1 MPAINVAR
9 TDTFELQRQKINQIG
24 DQIFSISQGGSDLS
38 TGNLKLGDG
47 TLSAPSLAFVNDV
60 KLGIYRVAT
69 NVLGFA
75 SNSKKILD
83 IELEG
88 VKSFKDFSVV
98 RNSLSPTN
106 TLIASGGQNYDVG
119 SYNAVPIVGGSGSN
133 ATVDIAVVEY
143 TGSVTNSGDGYAGGS
158 YTDQSLSGGNGTGAI
173 VDYDVTSILG
183 SITNP
188 GSGYVEAI
196 YTAVAL
202 TGGNG
207 TGATADIEVDSNGAV
222 VDVIITAE
230 GDNGYD
236 LGDVLSASNA
246 DLGGS
251 GSGFAFTISNNP
263 GTVENFTISQY
274 GTGYQVGDVLTIPG
288 TGSPA
293 FAYTINAVKTVSS
306 ITINNP
312 GVGYNAGDVLSVDP
326 TSLTQPITYA
336 VTVIPTQKLTF
347 TGTVADTKFSKGD
360 TLKGIEGA
368 AIGTSLDG
376 IYTGTVSQTY
386 SNVQLNAGSGTG
398 LIIDFETDETGEL
411 GISNIVA
418 TGYNYTQGQQIS
430 VPSGSVGGIAGVVLN
445 VDSVSV
451 RVEVSC
457 LAVYS
462 SGGNIDY
469 IVIEEDTN
477 LSNGELIDISTGGIA
492 TAETIATIS
501 TQNQYLLD
509 DGNVANTVADK
520 YHPNLTLYS
529 GNTYE
534 FNLTDTSVSTHPFEL
549 SETPDGVHTSY
560 AQNSVVL
567 DTSSTTIT
575 VTDTTNIVVGMPVA
589 VTGGTGSLD
598 AATVVTS
605 VDDATTITL
614 SLLPLT
620 NGTADLSFTGYE
632 YSTGVV
638 KVDGNLRVKVSD
650 TTPNLYYYCQVH
662 SAMGG
667 TSPNFHVLPTDTNN
681 PKVFGS
687 GLLINA
693 VSIDSVV
700 AVGLDVDAGI
710 ITGNSLSAVSGAV
723 ETFVATT
730 SITTPTI
737 STTDITCAT
746 LSSTNTIVATATN
759 GMSVIGNLSVGSN
772 LTISN
777 SNGNLETSGEIKSTG
792 SFNSDNRVKLQGDTL
807 SAFAGNNINLT
818 VTGEN
823 VVRVNGTSALGIPSG
838 TELDKPTTN
847 YNGYIRFNTDTT
859 QYEGYSEATSSW
871 SSLGGVRDIDGS
883 TYIIAEATVGAN
895 DNTLY
900 FYNDN
905 VNTLQLGTEF
915 LDFRSVKKISSARL
929 GLPTYTLWTAG
940 AGTSVGDYIKHKN
953 NLYEVTG
960 IVNLGQ
966 LAGTGGE
973 PSHTSGT
980 AANGDAQLTWFSSA
994 VSPLTIS
1001 EVEEFR
1007 IGPDKDCPLV
1017 VGGEL
1022 TFDDNVVSTQV
1033 QDLVLRPNA
1042 GKQTIVDSVTHFRIP
1057 AGTDNEKSIAAA
1069 GPGSIRFNTD
1079 IQQFEGYS
1087 GANWSSLGGVRD
1099 VDGNTY
1105 IIPETAPAANENILY
1120 FYNNNV
1126 NTLQLSGTAL
1136 DFTNIDT
1143 ITTSGGN
1150 TLGINTEILTLN
1162 SLDTTI
1168 DNSDSSSTFISTT
1181 KQYLDLGLSSGL
1193 NVDPVLRLDNQG
1205 DIYFNT
1211 TFGTGSF
1218 NGVKVFDGDLKEFE
1232 LADYAIR
1239 TFTFSL
1245 IKGGSESSAVIL
1257 YNTSTAK
1264 GCKVTALSKSSSG
1277 KRSMAEY
1284 NVIDNGTDIFHNEFG
1299 SLNTSLDQFTAAFD
1313 FTGSS
1318 EPRVTFTLSNDH
1330 AISDIV
1336 SFTVLVQEIK

>member
-1 MPAINVAR
+1 MPAIQVAK

-24 DQIFSISQGGSDLS
+24 DQIFNVSSGGSDLA
-38 TGNLKLGDG
+38 TGNLKIGDG
-47 TLSAPSLAFVNDV
+47 SLAAPSLAFVNDV
-60 KLGIYRVAT
+60 KLGIYRVAP
-69 NVLGFA
+69 NVLGFS

-83 IELEG
+83 IELEE
-88 VKSFKDFSVV
+88 VKSFKDFSVI
-98 RNSLSPTN
+98 RNSLIDSGISIT
-106 TLIASGGQNYDVG
+106 SGGQNYDIG
-119 SYNAVPIVGGSGSN
+119 AYSAVPVVGGSGSN
-133 ATVDIAVVEY
+133 ATVDVTVVGFS
-143 TGSVTNSGDGYAGGS
+143 GSITNNGDGYVGGGYS
-158 YTDQSLSGGNGTGAI
+158 DQTLVGGNGSNAI
-173 VDYDVTSILG
+173 ADYDISLIEGT
-183 SITNP
+183 ITNP

-196 YTAVAL
+196 YSDVAL

-207 TGATADIEVDSNGAV
+207 TGATANIEVDNSGV
-222 VDVIITAE
+222 VIDVTIVLQ
-230 GDNGYD
+230 GDGGYD
-236 LGDVLSASNA
+236 QNDVLSASNT

-251 GSGFAFTISNNP
+251 GSGLAFTISNNP
-263 GTVENFTISQY
+263 GTVETFVINQY

-293 FAYTINAVKTVSS
+293 FAYTIDAIQPVSTVSV
-306 ITINNP
+306 NNT
-312 GVGYNAGDVLSVDP
+312 GVGYNTGDVLSVDP
-326 TSLTQPITYA
+326 TSLTQAITYI
-336 VTVIPTQKLTF
+336 VKVIATQKLTF

-360 TLKGIEGA
+360 TLKGIAGA
-368 AIGTSLDG
+368 ALGVSMG
-376 IYTGTVSQTY
+376 GVYTGTIGQTY
-386 SNVQLNAGSGTG
+386 NGVVLNDGAGTG
-398 LIIDFETDETGEL
+398 LTINFTVDETGEL
-411 GISNIVA
+411 VIGEVTA

-430 VPSGSVGGIAGVVLN
+430 VPSGSVGGIAGVSIII
-445 VDSVSV
+445 DSVST
-451 RVEVSC
+451 RSEVSC

-462 SGGNIDY
+462 TGGNIDY
-469 IVIEEDTN
+469 ILIEEDAN
-477 LSNGELIDISTGGIA
+477 LNTSDPIDLSTGSLA
-492 TAETIATIS
+492 TAETIATIA

-509 DGNVANTVADK
+509 DGNAGNTVADT

-534 FNLTDTSVSTHPFEL
+534 FDLSDSSVSSHPFAL

-560 AQNSVVL
+560 AQNSVTL
-567 DTSSTTIT
+567 DNTSTTIT

-589 VTGGTGSLD
+589 VTGGTGALD
-598 AATVVTS
+598 AATVVQS
-605 VDDATTITL
+605 VDNATTITL
-614 SLLPLT
+614 SLVPLT
-620 NGTADLSFTGYE
+620 SGTANLSFTGYE
-632 YSTGVV
+632 YTTGVV
-638 KVDGNLRVKVSD
+638 KTGNILVKISD
-650 TTPNLYYYCQVH
+650 TTPNLYYYCGVH

-667 TSPNFHVLPTDTNN
+667 TSPNFDVLPTDTNN

-687 GLLINA
+687 GFSFTTT
-693 VSIDSVV
+693 SIDSTVS
-700 AVGLDVDAGI
+700 ASLDVEAGV
-710 ITGNSLSAVSGAV
+710 ITGTSLSAISGQV
-723 ETFVATT
+723 QTFEATT
-730 SITTPTI
+730 SVTTPTI

-746 LSSTNTIVATATN
+746 LTSSNTIVATATN
-759 GMSVIGNLSVGSN
+759 GVSVNGNFNVGSN
-772 LTISN
+772 LTVTD

-792 SFNSDNRVKLQGDTL
+792 SFNSDSRIKIEGDTI
-807 SAFAGNNINLT
+807 SGFAGNNVNLT

-838 TELDKPTTN
+838 TELQKPTTN

-871 SSLGGVRDIDGS
+871 SSLGGVRDIDGN

-929 GLPTYTLWTAG
+929 GLPNYSLWTPG
-940 AGTSVGDYIKHKN
+940 AGTSVGDYIKYKN

-960 IVNLGQ
+960 TVNLGQ
-966 LAGTGGE
+966 LAGSGNGPT
-973 PSHTSGT
+973 HTSGV
-980 AANGDAQLTWFSSA
+980 APNGDAQLTWSSSA

-1022 TFDDNVVSTQV
+1022 KLDDNVVSTQV
-1033 QDLVLRPNA
+1033 QDLILRPNS

-1069 GPGSIRFNTD
+1069 GAGSIRFNTT

-1087 GANWSSLGGVRD
+1087 GSNWSSLGGVRD

-1126 NTLQLSGTAL
+1126 NTLQLTGTAL
-1136 DFTNIDT
+1136 DFTGIDS

-1150 TLGINTEILTLN
+1150 SLALNTEIVTFN
-1162 SLDTTI
+1162 SVNTTI
-1168 DNSDSSSTFISTT
+1168 DNSDATRTFISSA

-1193 NVDPVLRLDNQG
+1193 NVDPILRLDDQG
-1205 DIYFNT
+1205 DVYLNT

-1218 NGVKVFDGDLKEFE
+1218 NGVKVLDGQLKEFE
-1232 LADYAIR
+1232 LADYKITSS
-1239 TFTFSL
+1239 TFTLS
-1245 IKGGSESSAVIL
+1245 KGGLEASAVVL
-1257 YNTSTAK
+1257 YPSGSSK
-1264 GCKVTALSKSSSG
+1264 GCEVTVFSESSSG
-1277 KRSMAEY
+1277 KRSMSKY
-1284 NVIDNGTDIFHNEFG
+1284 SVIDNGIDIFHNEYA
-1299 SLNTSLDQFTAAFD
+1299 SLNTSLDQYTAAFD
-1313 FTGSS
+1313 FTAGNT
-1318 EPRVTFTLSNDH
+1318 EPRITLTLSNDH
-1330 AISDIV
+1330 AVADVIN
-1336 SFTVLVQEIK
+1336 FTVLVQEIK